1 MQAHLFGEAGR
12 TDSALVLK
20 GREVDYT
27 PIPVCLQVLL
37 ALALAGYVALRPRCL
52 DPAAGSGAW
61 CRAMRA
67 AYPGCYIVAVE
78 PRESERA
85 NLEAAADEVFIGSFE
100 EYLATGPEPFDI
112 IAGNPPF
119 SAFSEHFWP
128 GMVLKHSLLRAGGS
142 LSFYG
147 LSQWGQSADGS
158 AHLRK
163 WSPSVQYRVGGR
175 VEHRG
180 EGTQSLAKIPKKLQ
194 KPGGPTHELRDN
206 GGDSRE
212 YSHWIWHEE
221 EIKRSVNMRRPRWWA
236 EQLPEMPIGYRKWSP
251 TAVPGTYPVEPAL
264 VEILRERYL

>member
-1 MQAHLFGEAGR
+1 
-12 TDSALVLK
+12 V
-20 GREVDYT
+20 
-27 PIPVCLQVLL
+27 QVLL
-37 ALALAGYVALRPRCL
+37 ALEGYITLRPRCL

-61 CRAMRA
+61 CRSMRA
-67 AYPGCYIVAVE
+67 VYPGCYIVAVE

-163 WSPSVQYRVGGR
+163 WSPSVQYPRRRTRRAPRRGGR
-175 VEHRG
+175 RAWRRSRRNFKSRAARRTSCATTAATRG
-180 EGTQSLAKIPKKLQ
+180 STRTGSGT
-194 KPGGPTHELRDN
+194 R
-206 GGDSRE
+206 R
-212 YSHWIWHEE
+212 
-221 EIKRSVNMRRPRWWA
+221 RSSA
-236 EQLPEMPIGYRKWSP
+236 
-251 TAVPGTYPVEPAL
+251 A
-264 VEILRERYL
+264 